1 MKACY
6 EKFSIKDTFRCPKC
20 SAPLSLSGQSLL
32 CENGHCFDIAKKGY
46 VNLALG
52 RGGSIHYDKA
62 LFESRGIIL
71 KAGLY
76 GHILAAASEALLE
89 TAPKRILDAGCGEG
103 YYARALAAAGAE
115 VYAFDLSKDAVA
127 LAAEGGTPVKLM
139 VADMTAIPLLSGS
152 MDAILDAFSPAHYG
166 EYERVL
172 KKGGRIV
179 NISSVAGVF
188 AIPFQAWYS
197 ISKAAVRSL
206 TMALYNEVA
215 PYGIQVTSVMPGD
228 IKTGFT
234 SAAGYCFVGAAEK
247 DGIELISVVFYTTE
261 NGRWTDTKK
270 LMEYGF
276 SQFVSMTPQE
286 LYLENPITV
295 ETSGFSLDDAGYGRL
310 ELGVQ
315 AQTGSR
321 AVYIVATKDEM
332 ASMARNL
339 RQTVLI
345 EYSRD
350 FIAPITQGEVMGTMT
365 YYPENGGSPVVYD
378 LVASRSID
386 RREDAPLSLEE
397 IEALVY
403 ADPNPFPPMSV
414 EFAMMLFLPVAGVF
428 LAIRLLWRLTHKTT
442 AKKRKKTS
450 LKPQN
455 RFYR

>member
-179 NISSVAGVF
+179 KIIPGETHLKELRALASAQLRRGNYENTADVEAYF
-188 AIPFQAWYS
+188 A
-197 ISKAAVRSL
+197 SKFRLVK
-206 TMALYNEVA
+206 T
-215 PYGIQVTSVMPGD
+215 VT
-228 IKTGFT
+228 
-234 SAAGYCFVGAAEK
+234 AEQTFPLPA
-247 DGIELISVVFYTTE
+247 ELLPHLL
-261 NGRWTDTKK
+261 R
-270 LMEYGF
+270 
-276 SQFVSMTPQE
+276 MTPLLFGVDRGALPLGE
-286 LYLENPITV
+286 LKEITV
-295 ETSGFSLDDAGYGRL
+295 SAKLL
-310 ELGVQ
+310 V
-315 AQTGSR
+315 
-321 AVYIVATKDEM
+321 
-332 ASMARNL
+332 
-339 RQTVLI
+339 
-345 EYSRD
+345 
-350 FIAPITQGEVMGTMT
+350 GEKA
-365 YYPENGGSPVVYD
+365 E
-378 LVASRSID
+378 
-386 RREDAPLSLEE
+386 
-397 IEALVY
+397 
-403 ADPNPFPPMSV
+403 
-414 EFAMMLFLPVAGVF
+414 
-428 LAIRLLWRLTHKTT
+428 
-442 AKKRKKTS
+442 
-450 LKPQN
+450 
-455 RFYR
+455 